1 MAATDL
7 VRYSRDGDLFHYY
20 WAARRSLEL
29 LMPGTEMVAL
39 TIEGASRT
47 ELSGS
52 PGTGDE
58 IIDVAEYYGAESLE
72 AGGRVVYRQLK
83 HSTTQTELPWT
94 MSGLAT
100 TLEKFAAKYTE
111 LKTRDSPLHESV
123 TFVFVSNRVVDTKV
137 TNALID
143 IATAATPRDPRSV
156 AQLRRYLKLF
166 NADNEAEFCQRFSID
181 LRAPSL
187 LPLMRQYGTAV
198 GELLPEPDSDAATR
212 LKQAVAHRAT
222 SVDLSPITR
231 AVVLAE
237 LGSPEDQ
244 FYPAPPQFVPPNN
257 LIDRDCYAAIAQEIA
272 TAAHPVIVHA
282 PGGVGKSVF
291 AQSMA
296 KYLPSE
302 STVIAYDCYGLGSYW
317 RATGYRHAH
326 RQGLVQIANEL
337 ATRSLCVPL
346 LVGVHSDAAA
356 YARAFKT
363 RVHRAALA
371 LGSGLLVIAIDAA
384 DNAAMAAKEIDG
396 SRAFIADL
404 LREEFP
410 ENVRIVAFCR
420 TERIDYLGAPA
431 GTAEVPMPSLDA
443 RESRERIEL
452 QFGLVSELEARE
464 FHRRTSG
471 NPRVQDEVLDQ
482 ASDVAACLSLL
493 GEGYQS
499 PDTAFDDLLNNKFAK
514 TLNDHGIDGLRINSI
529 SQVLATLRPRIPI
542 NVISELTDTSK
553 QFVESFVS
561 DLGRALLV
569 QGDTVQF
576 RDEPTESWFRSNFRA
591 NETEAGALAH
601 KLRTLAERDAY
612 AAGSLP
618 QLLWESGELQELVAL
633 ALTTKALPSTNNIER
648 REIEEHRVQFAL
660 KASLRAGNHFDA
672 ATLAFKA
679 GGLAAGRFR
688 HIEMIRANT
697 DLAGEFLDPAT
708 SEEII
713 ASRSLRRGW
722 PGSNLVYEGTLL
734 AFNPSTQED
743 SRNRLRNAEEW
754 LVGWANRTNEEAEN
768 EPIKY
773 EDFAEIATGRLV
785 TEGAEACARFIGR
798 LRSPHTTFKVG
809 QLVARR
815 MIQRGDIPRVNA
827 LLAASKS
834 NKYLQL
840 AIAGQSMRHY
850 VQLDA
855 KTSRGI
861 AFMLNRHK
869 KKIDF
874 VNSRDYEE
882 NEITAISGAVVAALH
897 SGAMT
902 KERAAAIL
910 DQYLPERP
918 SRSLAQQSIAGAD
931 PVLRAWAL
939 RGFVTGKELSV
950 EQIASP
956 EVLEELSGKTH
967 KSTQDGREFR
977 ENIVPLLPW
986 LRAWARVACDP
997 VAQPEA
1003 ELRVLA
1009 RSLPKGNRRADF
1021 SPNIHLNVA
1030 AKICAAIVG
1039 TTPASSS
1046 YKALMTWMSSIAEEI
1061 WTTTANDL
1069 IRLLSAKA
1077 GWDATLFSIARVV
1090 ASKSAQSPEDA
1101 DFRVQNLLDLSRAL
1115 RAVNANES
1123 HHYFS
1128 EALDIAERMGDEAHA
1143 RWECTLA
1150 VANQA
1155 ASDAPDDERA
1165 FRLARM
1171 AEAFYPYLGDGY
1183 YTRAVM
1189 AALANLSPRSALA
1202 IASRWRDRR
1211 FGEFGQ
1217 SIATLTDPTNG
1228 ALLHSL
1234 KTAVALSVFNDQ
1246 TAGQRALIEAAVV
1259 QEPGAAEPLH
1269 QVAAELRR
1277 MSGLP
1282 PATSLDSEETD
1293 LGEGSLSSGG
1303 FAPNSKFESER
1314 AKLLRKLKTLNL
1326 SHSGE
1331 LHAAYSMVKG
1341 SRYLGIDTIY
1351 SIAFDRPQREW
1362 AQFVRTFAEDPELSL
1377 FDYQKLFEHAAQISH
1392 LPAGVNG
1399 ALANLA
1405 KGLASRFSEAIATDR
1420 LGSLSW
1426 SDIENVSGVTRD
1438 ELTLSAFEA
1447 FGASSEFLDSRASY
1461 SLLMNLT
1468 AWLSQSQAQSLFDQI
1483 EAGTQYL
1490 VDEDAPDHEW
1500 STILEPPTE
1509 TAGSVAGLVWAALG
1523 DADEAIR
1530 WRAAHSVRLLGQ
1542 LGCLDELVYLKDFAL
1557 SGSAP
1562 AFTDER
1568 LVFYRDDAILWLLIA
1583 LDRMAKDQ
1591 LIVVEKFLPLLSE
1604 LASAERHHRLMVHHI
1619 ESILSAL
1626 TKSAATMV
1634 ARASAEILA
1643 SRTWAPLISRE
1654 VSYSNR
1660 EHYLPSKFEHLET
1673 GYKFDYDFK
1682 SDWADPLARCFGA
1695 DPWDVQSRVSSQILG
1710 TWGIRFT
1717 GMHEE
1722 DARWTKGV
1730 FRPGETLSHYSD
1742 FPRIH
1747 TLDSHITF
1755 HALMRVAGELSNS
1768 VPAYKDPD
1776 SDHDDFT
1783 EWWHQHDLTRTDG
1796 RWLSDRRDP
1805 APADQRILT
1814 PTTFDKDTWRW
1825 SVQASDFMNLL
1836 GQASKGL
1843 VRIWETSE
1851 RNEPDRSQSI
1861 RIRSALVQPER
1872 SNALLG
1878 ALQVAASQM
1887 DFRIPSAGD
1896 DLELDIEEYVLRGWM
1911 NDDSREL
1918 GLDRSDGFS
1927 GGVGYPPPRPS
1938 AEFQTAIRLAPDKDQ
1953 RNWVRQESGPSPS
1966 LLVTTWNDQSRERN
1980 GRGLGS
1986 KGERVEIELP
1996 SLHKALQVFGMDLIV
2011 EVSIDRATYDYSGRN
2026 NDYSGN
2032 EIGYLDDYFK
2042 IFLYKHRLGW
2052 FDARGPL
2059 PTR

>member
-29 LMPGTEMVAL
+29 LIPGTEMVAL
-39 TIEGASRT
+39 TIEGASQT
-47 ELSGS
+47 ELSDS

-58 IIDVAEYYGAESLE
+58 IIDVAEYYRAESLE

-111 LKTRDSPLHESV
+111 LKTRDSPLHESA

-143 IATAATPRDPRSV
+143 IATAATPRDTTSV
-156 AQLRRYLKLF
+156 AQLRQYLKLN

-187 LPLMRQYGTAV
+187 LPLMRQFGTTV
-198 GELLPEPDSDAATR
+198 GELLPEPDPDAATR
-212 LKQAVAHRAT
+212 LKEAVARRAT
-222 SVDLSPITR
+222 SLDLSPITR

-244 FYPAPPQFVPPNN
+244 YYPAPPQFVAPNH
-257 LIDRDCYAAIAQEIA
+257 LIDRDCYAEIAQKIAIA
-272 TAAHPVIVHA
+272 TSPVIVHA

-296 KYLPSE
+296 RYLLSG
-302 STVIAYDCYGLGSYW
+302 STVVAYDCYGLGEYR

-337 ATRSLCVPL
+337 ATRSLCSPL

-356 YARAFKT
+356 YARAFMS
-363 RVHRAALA
+363 RVRHAALA
-371 LGSGLLVIAIDAA
+371 VGPGLLVIAIDAA

-404 LREEFP
+404 LREDYP
-410 ENVRIVAFCR
+410 NNVRLVAFCR
-420 TERIDYLGAPA
+420 TERIDRLEALS
-431 GTAEVPMPSLDA
+431 GTTEIPMPPLDA
-443 RESRERIEL
+443 KESRERIVL
-452 QFGLVSELEARE
+452 RYGLVSELEARE

-482 ASDVAACLSLL
+482 ANDVATCLSLL

-499 PDTAFDDLLNNKFAK
+499 PDTAFDDLLKKKFAK
-514 TLNDHGIDGLRINSI
+514 TLNDHGIDAPRIESI
-529 SQVLATLRPRIPI
+529 SQVLATLRPRIPL
-542 NVISELTDTSK
+542 NVIGELTDTSK

-569 QGDTVQF
+569 QGDAVQF
-576 RDEPTESWFRSNFRA
+576 RDEPTESWFRSNFRVSGTA
-591 NETEAGALAH
+591 VGALAQ

-633 ALTTKALPSTNNIER
+633 ALSTEALPSTNNIER

-679 GGLAAGRFR
+679 GGLAAGRSR

-697 DLAGEFLDPAT
+697 DLAGEFLDPTT

-734 AFNPSTQED
+734 AFNPSTQDD
-743 SRNRLRNAEEW
+743 SRNRLRSAEEW
-754 LVGWANRTNEEAEN
+754 LVGWANRTNGEPEN
-768 EPIKY
+768 EPIKF

-815 MIQRGDIPRVNA
+815 MIERGDIPRVNA
-827 LLAASKS
+827 LLASSKS

-840 AIAGQSMRHY
+840 AIASQSMRHY
-850 VQLDA
+850 VQLDTKA
-855 KTSRGI
+855 SQGI
-861 AFMLNRHK
+861 ASMLNRHK

-874 VNSRDYEE
+874 VNSWDHDE
-882 NEITAISGAVVAALH
+882 NELTAISGAIVAALR

-956 EVLEELSGKTH
+956 EVLEELGGKTH
-967 KSTQDGREFR
+967 TSTQDGREFR
-977 ENIVPLLPW
+977 ENIVPILPW

-997 VAQPEA
+997 AAQPDA
-1003 ELRVLA
+1003 ELRDLTK
-1009 RSLPKGNRRADF
+1009 SLPKGNRRADF
-1021 SPNIHLNVA
+1021 SPNLHLNMA
-1030 AKICAAIVG
+1030 AKICAAIVS
-1039 TTPASSS
+1039 TAPTASSD
-1046 YKALMTWMSSIAEEI
+1046 KALMTWMTSIAEEI
-1061 WTTTANDL
+1061 WTTTGNEL
-1069 IRLLSAKA
+1069 IRLLSAKSD
-1077 GWDATLFSIARVV
+1077 WDATLFSIARAV
-1090 ASKSAQSPEDA
+1090 ASKSTQSPEDA
-1101 DFRVQNLLDLSRAL
+1101 EFRVDNLLDLSRAL
-1115 RAVNANES
+1115 RSVDANEA

-1128 EALDIAERMGDEAHA
+1128 EALDIAEKMGDEAYA
-1143 RWECTLA
+1143 RWECTLV

-1155 ASDAPDDERA
+1155 SNNDPDDERA

-1183 YTRAVM
+1183 YTPSVVE
-1189 AALANLSPRSALA
+1189 ALANLSPRSALA

-1211 FGEFGQ
+1211 FGDFGQ
-1217 SIATLTDPTNG
+1217 SIAALTDPTNG

-1234 KTAVALSVFNDQ
+1234 KAAVALSVLSDR
-1246 TAGQRALIEAAVV
+1246 TVGQRALIEAAVA
-1259 QEPGAAEPLH
+1259 QEPDAADLLH

-1277 MSGLP
+1277 MNGLP
-1282 PATSLDSEETD
+1282 SDTSTGPEETD
-1293 LGEGSLSSGG
+1293 PGEGFLSPDWST
-1303 FAPNSKFESER
+1303 PDSKLSSER

-1326 SHSGE
+1326 AHSDG
-1331 LHAAYSMVKG
+1331 LRAAHSMVEG
-1341 SRYLGIDTIY
+1341 SRYLGIDTIF

-1362 AQFVRTFAEDPELSL
+1362 AQVVRTFAEDPELSL
-1377 FDYQKLFEHAAQISH
+1377 YNYRKLFEHAAQLSGR
-1392 LPAGVNG
+1392 PAGMKD

-1405 KGLASRFSEAIATDR
+1405 KGLASRFSEEIAVAR
-1420 LGSLSW
+1420 LGSLPW
-1426 SDIENVSGVTRD
+1426 LDIENVSGVARD
-1438 ELTLSAFEA
+1438 ELTLGAFES

-1461 SLLMNLT
+1461 NLLINLT
-1468 AWLSQSQAQSLFDQI
+1468 ARLNHSQAQTLFDQI
-1483 EAGTQYL
+1483 EASTEYL
-1490 VDEDAPDHEW
+1490 VDEDAPDYEW
-1500 STILEPPTE
+1500 NSVLEPPTE

-1530 WRAAHSVRLLGQ
+1530 WRAAHSVRILGQ
-1542 LGCLDELVYLKDFAL
+1542 LGCLAELLQLKDLAL

-1591 LIVVEKFLPLLSE
+1591 LHVVEKFLPLLSE
-1604 LASAERHHRLMVHHI
+1604 LASTEHHQLMVRHI
-1619 ESILSAL
+1619 ESVLSVLARSTTTL
-1626 TKSAATMV
+1626 V
-1634 ARASAEILA
+1634 AQASAEILA
-1643 SRTWAPLISRE
+1643 SRTCSPLMPKE
-1654 VSYSNR
+1654 VDYSNR
-1660 EHYLPSKFEHLET
+1660 EHYGRSKFEHPET
-1673 GYKFDYDFK
+1673 GYEFDYDFR
-1682 SDWADPLARCFGA
+1682 SDWVDPLARCFGA
-1695 DPWDVQSRVSSQILG
+1695 DPWDVQSRVSSRILN
-1710 TWGIRFT
+1710 TWGKRFM
-1717 GMHEE
+1717 GIHEE
-1722 DARWTKGV
+1722 DARWTIGV
-1730 FRPGETLSHYSD
+1730 FRQGETLSHYSE

-1747 TLDSHITF
+1747 TLDSHLTF
-1755 HALMRVAGELSNS
+1755 HALMRVAGELATS

-1783 EWWHQHDLTRTDG
+1783 QWWHQHDLTRTDG

-1805 APADQRILT
+1805 APADQRMLT
-1814 PTTFDKDTWRW
+1814 PKTFDKDTWRW
-1825 SVQASDFMNLL
+1825 SIQASNFTQFL
-1836 GQASKGL
+1836 GLANTGP

-1851 RNEPDRSQSI
+1851 RNERDRSQRL

-1872 SNALLG
+1872 ANALLG
-1878 ALQVAASQM
+1878 AMQTAASHM
-1887 DFRIPSAGD
+1887 DFRTPPAGD
-1896 DLELDIEEYVLRGWM
+1896 ELEFDYDGYVLRGWM

-1918 GLDRSDGFS
+1918 SLDRSDGFS
-1927 GGVGYPPPRPS
+1927 GGISYPPPRPS
-1938 AEFQTAIRLAPDKDQ
+1938 AEFQTAIQLAPDQDQ
-1953 RNWVRQESGPSPS
+1953 RNWIRQAGDQLPS
-1966 LLVTTWNDQSRERN
+1966 LVVTSWNDQSREKN

-1986 KGERVEIELP
+1986 KGDRIELEV
-1996 SLHKALQVFGMDLIV
+1996 SALNDALQVFGMDLIV

-2026 NDYSGN
+2026 DDYSSN

-2042 IFLYKHRLGW
+2042 IFLYKQHLGW

-2059 PTR
+2059 QTR